1 VNLIANGE
9 LVPELVADG
18 MNVNNIRKHLLPLLA
33 DTVERKAQLDGY
45 DKMSEILGSAGAS
58 IKAATQIVDSL
69 NK

>member
-1 VNLIANGE
+1 
-9 LVPELVADG
+9 
-18 MNVNNIRKHLLPLLA
+18 MT

-69 NK
+69 SK